1 MTFVTLPLVPRFWLI
16 PKWSQMVLIL
26 QRNGLVLWMLIL
38 QLRILCQQIYLIWT
52 FFFESPK
59 AEKETFE
66 KKPEKNKKEI
76 SKKKSDR
83 KGQITQNVVS
93 QKDQNTSSDDWG
105 RVAFCAALGVIVRMV
120 SLSQAS
126 SWGVYLFGIWH
137 FGQCLVLAT
146 SPAAFPI
153 THPQA
158 SPTASSR
165 VKHIPGLYL
174 GLRVAPIRGV
184 QTLGPL

>member
-1 MTFVTLPLVPRFWLI
+1 
-16 PKWSQMVLIL
+16 MVLIL

-76 SKKKSDR
+76 SKKKSSDR

-93 QKDQNTSSDDWG
+93 QKDQNTSSDD
-105 RVAFCAALGVIVRMV
+105 
-120 SLSQAS
+120 
-126 SWGVYLFGIWH
+126 
-137 FGQCLVLAT
+137 
-146 SPAAFPI
+146 
-153 THPQA
+153 
-158 SPTASSR
+158 
-165 VKHIPGLYL
+165 
-174 GLRVAPIRGV
+174 
-184 QTLGPL
+184 